1 MTDIPLIAVIDDDPS
16 MRAAIANLLRALD
29 YAVEV
34 HGSVEAFLHSAR
46 PKRAWCV
53 ITDVRMPYLSGLAL

>member
-1 MTDIPLIAVIDDDPS
+1 

-34 HGSVEAFLHSAR
+34 HGSAEAFLHSAR